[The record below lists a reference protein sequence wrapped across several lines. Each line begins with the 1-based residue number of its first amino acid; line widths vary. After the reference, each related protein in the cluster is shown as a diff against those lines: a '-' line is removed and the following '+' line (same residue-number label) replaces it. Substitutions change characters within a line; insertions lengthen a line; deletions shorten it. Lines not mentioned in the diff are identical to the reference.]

1 MSAVMENVAVRP
13 TMEELVERAAAM
25 VPALREQA
33 DAVEAARTVPAS
45 TIQAFRDAGFFK
57 ILQPAE
63 WGGYEMNPEAF
74 YRVLMELGRGCPSS
88 AWNLMILG
96 IHQWEFGKLDP
107 RAGQEIWGEDRNLLV
122 ASSYAPFGKVRKV
135 DGGWM
140 LSGKWPTASGSD
152 HCEAGAFLGA
162 RVYDDQGNVADLRSY
177 LVRREDYELIDDWY
191 VVGLCGTGS
200 KSLQIKGEAF
210 VPDYRSHSIVE
221 YTANQGPETYRLP
234 FNQIFYA
241 AVSSVIVGFANGMVE
256 LFVEHMKPRQNVF
269 VGGPVAARNPFV
281 QEKLGNAV
289 LLIRSARA
297 RILQSVQESTAYV
310 RRNEPVPLEQR
321 VLHFLDIQAV
331 GKDCFAA
338 GHMLFKKSSA
348 RGVFDSSPLQ
358 RQLRALLVGANHVTQ
373 NEDDTSALLG
383 SYLLGQGVPPL
394 VFELPP
400 VH

>member
-1 MSAVMENVAVRP
+1 MGAVMENVSARP

-25 VPALREQA
+25 VPGLREQA

-45 TIQAFRDAGFFK
+45 TIQAFKDAGFFK
-57 ILQPAE
+57 ILQPAA
-63 WGGYEMNPEAF
+63 WGGYQMNPEVF

-107 RAGQEIWGEDRNLLV
+107 RAGEDMWRDDPGILV
-122 ASSYAPFGKVRKV
+122 ASSYAPFGKVRKI

-140 LSGKWPTASGSD
+140 ISGKWPTASGSD
-152 HCEAGAFLGA
+152 HCEGGAFLGA
-162 RVYDDQGNVADLRSY
+162 RVYDEQGNVTDLRSF
-177 LVRREDYELIDDWY
+177 LVGREHYELVDDWY
-191 VVGLCGTGS
+191 AVGLSGTGS
-200 KSLQIKGEAF
+200 KSLQINGEAF
-210 VPDYRSHSIVE
+210 VPDYRSHSMVE
-221 YTANQGPETYRLP
+221 YSMNQGVETYRLP
-234 FNQIFYA
+234 FNQIFFG
-241 AVSSVIVGFANGMVE
+241 AVSSVIVGFANGMVD

-269 VGGPVAARNPFV
+269 VGGPVAAKNPFV

-297 RILQSVQESTAYV
+297 RILQSVQESSAYV
-310 RRNEPVPLEQR
+310 QRNEPVPLDQR
-321 VLHFLDIQAV
+321 VHYFLDVQGVA
-331 GKDCFAA
+331 KDCFAA

-358 RQLRALLVGANHVTQ
+358 RQLRALLVGANHITQ

-383 SYLLGQGVPPL
+383 GYLLGQGIPPL
-394 VFELPP
+394 VFDVPQ